1 MAEPVKRNYQ
11 SRTREASAQ
20 QTRSAILE
28 AARELFRERGYG
40 GLTMQAVARTAG
52 VALDTVYA
60 AVGPKPVLVRL
71 LIETAIS
78 GRDTPV
84 SARERDYVRQ
94 IRAAGSAAEKLELYA
109 AAITR
114 IHGRL
119 APLVQALR
127 AAAPSEPELAALWQ
141 EIADRR
147 ARNMREFADD
157 LLATG
162 EIRSD
167 LNRNLLA
174 DIIWS
179 MNAPEYYTLLVHDRR
194 WPPRRFERWLADA
207 WKRLLLEDDGRRS
220 RGTDGNVAR

>member
-1 MAEPVKRNYQ
+1 MAQPVKRSYQ
-11 SRTREASAQ
+11 SRARDASAQ
-20 QTRSAILE
+20 QTRRAILD
-28 AARELFRERGYG
+28 AARELFLQRGYG
-40 GLTMQAVARTAG
+40 GLTMQAVADASG

-60 AVGPKPVLVRL
+60 SIGPKPVLVRL

-94 IRAAGSAAEKLELYA
+94 VRAAESAAEKLELYA
-109 AAITR
+109 AAITK

-127 AAAPSEPELAALWQ
+127 AAAPSQPELGALWQ
-141 EIADRR
+141 EIAARR

-162 EIRSD
+162 EIRPD
-167 LNRNLLA
+167 IERTVLA

-179 MNAPEYYTLLVHDRR
+179 MNSPEYYTLLVHDRR
-194 WPPRRFERWLADA
+194 WPDRRFQRWLSDA
-207 WKRLLLEDDGRRS
+207 WKRLLLEDQPRS
-220 RGTDGNVAR
+220 PASSTAP